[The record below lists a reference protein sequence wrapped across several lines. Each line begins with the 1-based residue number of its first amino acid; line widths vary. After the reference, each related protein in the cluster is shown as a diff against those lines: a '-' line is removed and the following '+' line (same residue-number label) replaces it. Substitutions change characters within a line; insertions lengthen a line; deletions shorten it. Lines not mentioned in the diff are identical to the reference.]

1 MHEPG
6 ATMSDKLNIAFSH
19 VGIFVKDLPRM
30 ARFYKEVFNFIET
43 DEGEARGGNVVFLS
57 RHPNEHHQIVLE
69 TAGDRPTSRIQQLS
83 FRLPSLGDLRK
94 MKERLE
100 NEEDATGLYQ
110 VNHCN
115 AWSCYCYDPEEN
127 RIEVFVDTPYY
138 VKQPCLHDLD
148 LTMSNDEIMR
158 DTEKLFGDEPTFK
171 LRSEWSSELEKKIY
185 G

>member
-1 MHEPG
+1 
-6 ATMSDKLNIAFSH
+6 MSDKLNIAFSH

-83 FRLPSLGDLRK
+83 FRLPSLGNLRK
-94 MKERLE
+94 MKECLE

>member
-1 MHEPG
+1 
-6 ATMSDKLNIAFSH
+6 MSEKLNISFSH

>member
-1 MHEPG
+1 
-6 ATMSDKLNIAFSH
+6 MSDKLNIAFSH

>member
-1 MHEPG
+1 MPE
-6 ATMSDKLNIAFSH
+6 KLNISFSH

-127 RIEVFVDTPYY
+127 RIEVYVDTPYY
-138 VKQPCLHDLD
+138 VKQPCLNDLD

>member
-1 MHEPG
+1 
-6 ATMSDKLNIAFSH
+6 MSEKLNISFSH

-30 ARFYKEVFNFIET
+30 ANFFKEVFNFVET
-43 DEGEARGGNVVFLS
+43 DEGEVRGGDVVFLS

-69 TAGDRPTSRIQQLS
+69 TAGDAPPSRVQQLS

-100 NEEDATGLYQ
+100 GAKDASRIHQ
-110 VNHCN
+110 VNHGN
-115 AWSCYCYDPEEN
+115 AWSVYCYDPEEN

-138 VKQPCLHDLD
+138 VKQPCISKLD
-148 LTMSNDEIMR
+148 LSLTNEEILR
-158 DTEKLFGDEPTFK
+158 ETERAFSDDPTFK
-171 LRSEWSSELEKKIY
+171 LRSEWSGELEKQIH

>member
-1 MHEPG
+1 
-6 ATMSDKLNIAFSH
+6 MSDKLNIAFSH

-94 MKERLE
+94 MKESLE